1 MSIDNGDPSR
11 MYVADNLNGEVD
23 VFDATTLEYVGALG
37 GNGNRIG
44 TFAIVRAVASG
55 AGRAGGVLVG
65 DSLNNRIQVVDR
77 DGRVTHAWGVAGRS
91 PGYVTRARGVAF
103 TPDGGLAAADTFD
116 HRVELFTGA
125 GAYDGQYGPPGR
137 TGFAAPSDGIDRF
150 LLPESIAYDGDGDL
164 WVADTGNHRVKR
176 IDPDGAVNWI
186 SPEDMVIRP
195 RSIAADEAGNA
206 YVADD
211 GQAAVLRITPAGAV
225 SVLRGD
231 LPRVA
236 AVAVTRGVFPVVYA
250 ATDDRIVDVGTGR
263 AVAPP
268 PDEHAWNHPQGIA
281 VADDGTLYVSEARTK
296 LPGGARVVRG
306 TPAPGGYA
314 WDTIAAEGTG
324 RGQVIDPAQ
333 LALSSDDATLA
344 VADAGNNRILRFDA
358 PGHGPGPL
366 RLLRTAILGGIERG
380 SVASSPGGIDCG
392 TDCLQHVTPGAHVT
406 LRATAYPGSRLDGWT
421 GACADAGTAHTC
433 TVTVGT
439 DLSVGVRFSAVPRPP
454 VRILRVSV
462 NPTTWLL
469 ARRADRKH
477 HRAARAATQAEV
489 TVQLNEA
496 AAVRTRLERR
506 SASGRFTAVTG
517 GSTLRLLA
525 GRTVIPMTTH
535 FAGRAI
541 GAGRYRLS
549 MRARDEAGHVSV
561 ATSPAFT
568 VRR

>member
-1 MSIDNGDPSR
+1 MLCPPRRRSPVLAVLAGALALLFCAPAHAAPPALTPSVVGENPDTGDVFRFAQAVGVDPLDGSVFVGDQYSGRIRKFSPSGTPLLTFAALGKHAEPGRLNVVGGVAVDRSKHVYVLDSDNDRVSVFSAVDGRYLTSFGDRSIFFLFPAGKARPDHGIAASGLTVFQATPRSAIKVYVADGGNSRLEQFTLDPGTLTPAGPPRINAGLKLRWPQGVGVNPSGRLAYVADDQHHRVVVIDTRTMRSVRSVGDFGNGPGQFNAPYDVSIDNADPSR

-23 VFDATTLEYVGALG
+23 VFDANTLEYVGALG

-176 IDPDGAVNWI
+176 IDPDGTVNWI
-186 SPEDMVIRP
+186 SPEDVVIRP

-231 LPRVA
+231 LPGAA
-236 AVAVTRGVFPVVYA
+236 AVAVTRGVFPGVYA
-250 ATDDRIVDVGTGR
+250 ATDDRIVSFVSPCS
-263 AVAPP
+263 VAMS
-268 PDEHAWNHPQGIA
+268 A
-281 VADDGTLYVSEARTK
+281 T
-296 LPGGARVVRG
+296 
-306 TPAPGGYA
+306 TPC
-314 WDTIAAEGTG
+314 
-324 RGQVIDPAQ
+324 
-333 LALSSDDATLA
+333 LATL
-344 VADAGNNRILRFDA
+344 
-358 PGHGPGPL
+358 
-366 RLLRTAILGGIERG
+366 
-380 SVASSPGGIDCG
+380 
-392 TDCLQHVTPGAHVT
+392 
-406 LRATAYPGSRLDGWT
+406 
-421 GACADAGTAHTC
+421 
-433 TVTVGT
+433 
-439 DLSVGVRFSAVPRPP
+439 
-454 VRILRVSV
+454 
-462 NPTTWLL
+462 
-469 ARRADRKH
+469 
-477 HRAARAATQAEV
+477 
-489 TVQLNEA
+489 
-496 AAVRTRLERR
+496 
-506 SASGRFTAVTG
+506 
-517 GSTLRLLA
+517 
-525 GRTVIPMTTH
+525 
-535 FAGRAI
+535 
-541 GAGRYRLS
+541 
-549 MRARDEAGHVSV
+549 
-561 ATSPAFT
+561 
-568 VRR
+568 